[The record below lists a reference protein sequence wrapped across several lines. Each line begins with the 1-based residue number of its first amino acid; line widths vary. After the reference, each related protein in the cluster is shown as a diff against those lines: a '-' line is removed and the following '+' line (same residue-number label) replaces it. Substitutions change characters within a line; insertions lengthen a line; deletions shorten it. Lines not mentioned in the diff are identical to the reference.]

1 MSEPSK
7 DAHDP
12 AWLLSA
18 LADGE
23 ADASDCARGVTSWAD
38 GDGANAGAWHAYHL
52 IGDVLRSEDLASAP
66 GRDRAFLERLR
77 SRLAQEPAVPAA
89 APVKP
94 EAVAT
99 VRAARRAAWML
110 PAALA
115 AGVMALGSAVVLVG
129 WGNPG
134 SGSTAALL
142 ASGPAQGATEAGAA
156 RVAPNA
162 AAPVPQA
169 MVADARLVRDAQ
181 LDRYLRAH
189 REYGAS
195 LPASLP
201 GNGGRNLATVAFER

>member
-1 MSEPSK
+1 MSEPSM
-7 DAHDP
+7 DARNP

-23 ADASDCARGVTSWAD
+23 VDASDCARGVACW
-38 GDGANAGAWHAYHL
+38 GDDKGASVGTWHAYHL

-77 SRLAQEPAVPAA
+77 LRLADEPAL
-89 APVKP
+89 PVALP
-94 EAVAT
+94 TRPDAEVAT
-99 VRAARRAAWML
+99 PASRRAVWVL

-115 AGVMALGSAVVLVG
+115 AGVMALASAVVLVG

-134 SGSTAALL
+134 AGSAAALL
-142 ASGPAQGATEAGAA
+142 ASGSAQGRLDVSASAVAQLPPSTVVDG
-156 RVAPNA
+156 RV
-162 AAPVPQA
+162 
-169 MVADARLVRDAQ
+169 LRDAQ

-195 LPASLP
+195 LPVSLP
-201 GNGGRNLATVAFER
+201 GHGGRNIETVAFER